1 MPKAEKTLS
10 VFVDESGTFRDPD
23 PSSRYYIV
31 ALVFHDQAV
40 SIEDAEKALVHELA
54 DFGIVNLC
62 FHAGPVIHA
71 TTLRGV
77 SGTPYWVCRGHP
89 TGCVAPSSGKV
100 ESPLR
105 EQRKSLEGTWL
116 ASSRDGGKNYL
127 SFAY

>member
-10 VFVDESGTFRDPD
+10 VFVDESGTFRYPD

-77 SGTPYWVCRGHP
+77 SGTPYGVCRGHP
-89 TGCVAPSSGKV
+89 TGCVGDTLRGVSGTPYGVCRSLFWESRIPIKGTAKV
-100 ESPLR
+100 P
-105 EQRKSLEGTWL
+105 
-116 ASSRDGGKNYL
+116 
-127 SFAY
+127 